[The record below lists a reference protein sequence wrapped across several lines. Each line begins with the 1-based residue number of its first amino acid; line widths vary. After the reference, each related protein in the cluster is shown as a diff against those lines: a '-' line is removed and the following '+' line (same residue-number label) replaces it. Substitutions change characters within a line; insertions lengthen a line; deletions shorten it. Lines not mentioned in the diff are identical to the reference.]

1 MKVETFMSNKVI
13 SVEMDDSVKVVK
25 EIFDNT
31 HFHHLLVTE
40 DGKLQGIISDRDLLK
55 VISPNLGTSAET
67 PKDVVALNKKAHQI
81 MTRHPVTITLGAEIN
96 IAADLLLEHKISCL
110 PVVDTDNNAVG
121 IVSWR
126 DILRAVFSD
135 TRLVGRM

>member
-1 MKVETFMSNKVI
+1 MRVETFMSNKVI

-110 PVVDTDNNAVG
+110 PVVDIDNNAVG